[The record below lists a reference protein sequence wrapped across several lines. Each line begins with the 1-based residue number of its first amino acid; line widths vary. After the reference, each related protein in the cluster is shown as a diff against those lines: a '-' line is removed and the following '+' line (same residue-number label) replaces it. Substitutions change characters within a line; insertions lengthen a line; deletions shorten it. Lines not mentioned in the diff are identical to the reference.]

1 MSKAQA
7 AVRLRGEVSVL
18 LTTDRA
24 IRRLNRRYRGKN
36 KATDV
41 LSFPAQE
48 LLQGQEKEKIA
59 GDLAIS
65 VETARR
71 QSIAC
76 GHSLSEELEILILH
90 GLLHMAGYDHELDA
104 GRMARRELQLR
115 ARLGL
120 PQGLIER
127 TSSMSASKQV
137 NKPARRSQRGSTAES
152 STRSRRKLT
161 KNDGARQARKR
172 VRA

>member
-1 MSKAQA
+1 
-7 AVRLRGEVSVL
+7 
-18 LTTDRA
+18 
-24 IRRLNRRYRGKN
+24 
-36 KATDV
+36 
-41 LSFPAQE
+41 
-48 LLQGQEKEKIA
+48 
-59 GDLAIS
+59 
-65 VETARR
+65 
-71 QSIAC
+71 
-76 GHSLSEELEILILH
+76 
-90 GLLHMAGYDHELDA
+90 MAGYDHELDA